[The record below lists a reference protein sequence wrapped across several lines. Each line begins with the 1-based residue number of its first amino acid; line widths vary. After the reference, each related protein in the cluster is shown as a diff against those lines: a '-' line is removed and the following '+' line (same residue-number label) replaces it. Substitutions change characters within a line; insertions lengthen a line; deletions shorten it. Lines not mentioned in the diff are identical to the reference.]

1 MSNRDGRKQINVEL
15 PIESIEALHEEKKR
29 TGQPLWELIDQGARM
44 IAQVDDSTERVLQQ
58 RVDDL
63 HEKETRL
70 ENEIEE
76 RQNDLEQVRQTRADA
91 EEKLAQLREQRDSIE
106 ELYDEIITTLQ
117 TNPKRNILSRKS
129 TLDEIATREYGRP
142 TESNV
147 DEVIQDVQEYC
158 ECNDIDIEEHRISK
172 TEVAYTSP
180 SPQSADG
187 GKPYL
192 RSIDRG
198 DN

>member
-15 PIESIEALHEEKKR
+15 PIESIEALKEEKKR
-29 TGQPLWELIDQGARM
+29 TGQPLWELLDEATRFITD
-44 IAQVDDSTERVLQQ
+44 VDDSTEKALQR
-58 RVDDL
+58 RVDNL
-63 HEKETRL
+63 REKETRL

-91 EEKLAQLREQRDSIE
+91 EAKLAQLREQRDSIE
-106 ELYDEIITTLQ
+106 ELYNEIVTTLQ
-117 TNPKRNILSRKS
+117 NDPKCNILRCKS

-158 ECNDIDIEEHRISK
+158 ERNDIDIDTHRI
-172 TEVAYTSP
+172 TTTSTAHTNTQRA
-180 SPQSADG
+180 SDG
-187 GKPYL
+187 NDKPFL
-192 RSIDRG
+192 KSLEG
-198 DN
+198 DD

>member
-15 PIESIEALHEEKKR
+15 PIESIEALKEEKKR
-29 TGQPLWELIDQGARM
+29 TGQPLWELLDEATRFITD
-44 IAQVDDSTERVLQQ
+44 VDDSTEKALQR
-58 RVDDL
+58 RVDNL
-63 HEKETRL
+63 REKETRL

-91 EEKLAQLREQRDSIE
+91 EAKLAQLREQRDSIE
-106 ELYDEIITTLQ
+106 ELYNEIVTTLQ
-117 TNPKRNILSRKS
+117 NDPKCNILRCKS

-158 ECNDIDIEEHRISK
+158 ERNDIDIDTHRI
-172 TEVAYTSP
+172 TTTSTAHT
-180 SPQSADG
+180 STQRASDG
-187 GKPYL
+187 NDKPFL
-192 RSIDRG
+192 KSLEG
-198 DN
+198 DD